1 MTKCALSSIGMA
13 AVAVLAMVLY
23 YEGLRLP
30 LIGQIVDGAVARR
43 LEGYV
48 LLSEKTAAD
57 AKASEI
63 KRQADAATKAL
74 KAANDRAS
82 VAKAA
87 EVKAR
92 SDLEKGIMSYEQR
105 LLESNRRCLADD
117 LDLDFILRHH

>member
-1 MTKCALSSIGMA
+1 MIKCALSSIGMA

-30 LIGQIVDGAVARR
+30 LIGQIVDGAIARR

-57 AKASEI
+57 AKAAEI
-63 KRQADAATKAL
+63 KRHADAATKAL